1 MCRQFQM
8 SERTYPLLYIFQL
21 SSKIRNEYRK
31 THFWVTWSTHD
42 QDHELLIYD
51 TNLEFSIMH
60 PTWMLSR
67 WAAMT
72 VKTGT
77 RSFEWACINKSFMM
91 LSKGLSLIWNTFNWT
106 QGCLIRLNTIFSVN
120 AEGAQQKE
128 CHKVS
133 AIWWCQFTSE
143 LQFFVIFCHC
153 CRWS

>member
-1 MCRQFQM
+1 M
-8 SERTYPLLYIFQL
+8 SIEKTY
-21 SSKIRNEYRK
+21 
-31 THFWVTWSTHD
+31 FWVAWS
-42 QDHELLIYD
+42 LMIK
-51 TNLEFSIMH
+51 IMSCSFTT
-60 PTWMLSR
+60 PTWNFPS
-67 WAAMT
+67 
-72 VKTGT
+72 
-77 RSFEWACINKSFMM
+77 CIQLGCCHVEQQWHLKLVLTPLNGLAYKSFMM

-106 QGCLIRLNTIFSVN
+106 QGCLISKHLNTIFSVN